1 MNIRLMEKRDLE
13 QVCEIEKRIFSQP
26 WAKEDFEASISN
38 PNHIYIVAEEGD
50 EIAGYCGLWMVAGE
64 GQINN
69 VAVREDFRKK
79 GVGCEMLTYLLKLGR
94 ERNQDAFTLEVRAS
108 NEAAIRLYEK
118 LGFHSAGI
126 RRGFYEKPK
135 EDANIMWL
143 L

>member
-1 MNIRLMEKRDLE
+1 MKFRFMEKKDLE
-13 QVCEIEKRIFSQP
+13 QVCEIENKTFSQP
-26 WAKEDFEASISN
+26 WTREDFEASISN
-38 PNHIYIVAEEGD
+38 PNHIYIVAEEED

-79 GVGCEMLTYLLKLGR
+79 GVGYGMLSYLLELGR
-94 ERNQDAFTLEVRAS
+94 EKNQDAFTLEVRAS
-108 NEAAIRLYEK
+108 NEPAIRLYEK

-126 RRGFYEKPK
+126 RRGFYEKPR

>member
-1 MNIRLMEKRDLE
+1 MKFRLMEEKDLE
-13 QVCEIEKRIFSQP
+13 QVCAIENKIFSQP
-26 WAKEDFEASISN
+26 WTRADFLASVQN
-38 PNHIYIVAEEGD
+38 PEHIYIVAEEND
-50 EIAGYCGLWMVAGE
+50 VVAGYCGLWMVAGE

-79 GVGCEMLTYLLKLGR
+79 GVGYGMLSYLLELGR
-94 ERNQDAFTLEVRAS
+94 QKNQNAFTLEVRAS

-126 RRGFYEKPK
+126 RTGFYEKPR

>member
-1 MNIRLMEKRDLE
+1 MDFRPMEERDLDAVCAME
-13 QVCEIEKRIFSQP
+13 QSIFSMP
-26 WAKEDFEASISN
+26 WKREDFQASVN
-38 PNHIYIVAEEGD
+38 NREHIYVVAEENG

-79 GVGCEMLTYLLKLGR
+79 GVGYGMLSYLLELGR
-94 ERNQDAFTLEVRAS
+94 KENLDAFTLEVRVS
-108 NEAAIRLYEK
+108 NKGAVRLYEK

-126 RRGFYEKPK
+126 RKDFYRKPR

>member
-1 MNIRLMEKRDLE
+1 MEEKDLD
-13 QVCEIEKRIFSQP
+13 QVCEIENKTFSQP
-26 WAKEDFEASISN
+26 WTREDFSISIKN
-38 PNHIYIVAEEGD
+38 ENHIYIVAEEGN

-69 VAVREDFRKK
+69 VAVREDFRQK
-79 GVGCEMLTYLLKLGR
+79 GVGYGMLCYLLELGR
-94 ERNQDAFTLEVRAS
+94 EKNQDAFTLEVRVG

-118 LGFHSAGI
+118 LGFRSLGI

-143 L
+143 I

>member
-1 MNIRLMEKRDLE
+1 MKFRLMEEKDLE
-13 QVCEIEKRIFSQP
+13 QVCEIENTIFSQP
-26 WAKEDFEASISN
+26 WTRKDFLDSINNSQ
-38 PNHIYIVAEEGD
+38 HIYVVAEEGD
-50 EIAGYCGLWMVAGE
+50 IVAGYCGLWMVAGE

-79 GVGCEMLTYLLKLGR
+79 GVGYGMLSYLLELGR
-94 ERNQDAFTLEVRAS
+94 EKNQASFTLEVRAS

-118 LGFHSAGI
+118 LGFHSSGI
-126 RRGFYEKPK
+126 RKGFYEKPR

>member
-1 MNIRLMEKRDLE
+1 MKFRLMEKKDLE
-13 QVCEIEKRIFSQP
+13 QVCEIENKTFSQP
-26 WAKEDFEASISN
+26 WTREDFEASISN
-38 PNHIYIVAEEGD
+38 PNRIYIVAEENG
-50 EIAGYCGLWMVAGE
+50 EIAGYCGLWMVASE

-79 GVGCEMLTYLLKLGR
+79 GVGYGMLSYLLELGR
-94 ERNQDAFTLEVRAS
+94 EKNQDAFTLEVRAS

-126 RRGFYEKPK
+126 RRGFYEKPR

>member
-1 MNIRLMEKRDLE
+1 MEEKDLD
-13 QVCEIEKRIFSQP
+13 QVCEIENKTFSQP
-26 WAKEDFEASISN
+26 WTREDFSISIKN
-38 PNHIYIVAEEGD
+38 ENHIYIVAEEGN

-69 VAVREDFRKK
+69 VAVREDFRQK
-79 GVGCEMLTYLLKLGR
+79 GVGYGMLRYLLELGR
-94 ERNQDAFTLEVRAS
+94 EKNQDAFTLEVRVG

-118 LGFHSAGI
+118 LGFRSLGI

-143 L
+143 I

>member
-1 MNIRLMEKRDLE
+1 MEFRFMEEKDLE
-13 QVCEIEKRIFSQP
+13 QVCEIENKTFSRPWKR
-26 WAKEDFEASISN
+26 EDFLASIAN
-38 PNHIYIVAEEGD
+38 PEHIYIVAEEND
-50 EIAGYCGLWMVAGE
+50 VIAGYCGLWMIAGE

-79 GVGCEMLTYLLKLGR
+79 GVGCGMLNYLLELGR
-94 ERNQDAFTLEVRAS
+94 ERNQSTFTLEVRAS

-118 LGFHSAGI
+118 LGFHSAGL
-126 RRGFYEKPK
+126 RKDFYEKPR

>member
-1 MNIRLMEKRDLE
+1 MEFRPMEERDLK
-13 QVCEIEKRIFSQP
+13 QVCEIENSIFSQP
-26 WAKEDFEASISN
+26 WKESDFVASVN
-38 PNHIYIVAEEGD
+38 NKEHLYVVAEEEN
-50 EIAGYCGLWMVAGE
+50 EIVGYCGLWMVAGE

-79 GVGCEMLTYLLKLGR
+79 GTGYGMLSYLLELGR
-94 ERNQDAFTLEVRAS
+94 KNELDAFTLEVRVS
-108 NEAAIRLYEK
+108 NVGAIHLYEK

-126 RRGFYEKPK
+126 RKGFYDKPR